1 MITEIFNTSK
11 LICDNNVLNID
22 AERYYREAED
32 YFFYFDRAD
41 LALKMLKKSLNLS
54 PSNIK
59 SLKLTGDIYFAT
71 GKIKK
76 AFDYYS
82 QAAALQ
88 PDNVVIFSSLATVC
102 EVLNKYQLALDFV
115 NIAFKNYTNKESKV
129 YAQMWNLKF
138 SLLVK
143 LKKYSEAKEFLDTI
157 KKVLPFEE
165 ARLVAAASHAETLKK
180 KLSIKERM
188 NNLHIKVV

>member
-1 MITEIFNTSK
+1 MITEFYNKSK
-11 LICDNNVLNID
+11 TIHDDNVLNID

-41 LALKMLKKSLNLS
+41 LALKMLKMSLELS
-54 PSNIK
+54 PVSIK
-59 SLKLTGDIYFAT
+59 SLKLTGDILFAI

-76 AFDYYS
+76 SFDYYS

-88 PDNVVIFSSLATVC
+88 PNNVVILSSLATAC
-102 EVLNKYQLALDFV
+102 EALNKFEVALDFI
-115 NIAFKNYTNKESKV
+115 NIAFENYTKKDAKV

-143 LKKYSEAKEFLDTI
+143 LKKYSEAKAFLDTI
-157 KKVLPFEE
+157 KKVLPYEE
-165 ARLVAAASHAETLKK
+165 ARMVAAASHSEILKK

-188 NNLHIKVV
+188 DSLHIKVV